1 MSLTELLL
9 QARAKKAQQFLFIVG
24 SEPRIKVG
32 SAWVTLR
39 SSPALMTEWNL
50 LQQSLLS
57 SQQKAIFETQGVI
70 QGETAIE
77 SLRIGFSFFQQDATM
92 KALLNLDSDGTR
104 QEMQIPQSVLDNA
117 LRMKGLMLLTG
128 PGDSGQNW
136 ALHRLLQKM
145 GEEKPFLGVVFSQST
160 FPQIKENKASFLYH
174 TGTLRE
180 EESKHLLAG
189 ADVVVFSGL
198 QDEKDFLQA
207 LHLAEQ
213 GVFVIYSMSSPTIGN
228 ALRRL
233 ISALIPKSAHHGAI
247 RLSEILSVVM
257 AQYALPGLNGESAY
271 AHEVLLMKP
280 QVRTLLEKQDVRGI
294 EELLA
299 SSSENSGMI
308 SLNQSLLQHL
318 IRRRIDLK
326 TAFETSH
333 DPDAL
338 DQLLKKVGI

>member
-32 SAWVTLR
+32 SNWTTLR
-39 SSPALMTEWNL
+39 ASPALVTEWNL

-57 SQQKAIFETQGVI
+57 APQKALFETQGII

-77 SLRIGFSFFQQDATM
+77 SLRIGFSFFQQETTM
-92 KALLNLDSDGTR
+92 KALLNLDIEGAR
-104 QEMQIPQSVLDNA
+104 QDIQIPQTVLDNA
-117 LRMKGLMLLTG
+117 LRMKGLMLMTG

-160 FPQIKENKASFLYH
+160 FPQIREDKASFLYH
-174 TGTLRE
+174 SGSLSE
-180 EESKHLLAG
+180 EESNQLLAG

-198 QDEKDFLQA
+198 QDEKSFLQA

-233 ISALIPKSAHHGAI
+233 ISALTPKSAHHGAI
-247 RLSEILSVVM
+247 RLGEILSVVM
-257 AQYALPGLNGESAY
+257 AQYALPGISGESVY
-271 AHEVLLMKP
+271 AHEILLMKP
-280 QVRTLLEKQDVRGI
+280 QVRGLLEKQDVRGI

-299 SSSENSGMI
+299 SSAESSGMT

-318 IRRRIDLK
+318 LRRRIDLK
-326 TAFETSH
+326 TAFEASH
-333 DPDAL
+333 DPDSL